1 MQPTVITKDLF
12 TAKATTGVS
21 KAHLVEGLRN
31 VVVHF
36 TSAAS
41 TTATVKV
48 KASIVDGVDFSAA
61 SSASNPWFWV
71 ATTPLDTGSTPVD
84 GNTGYSVTTSYLN
97 KAVELE
103 TNLIRWFAVE
113 ITAISAGSVSAT
125 FIASSND

>member
-1 MQPTVITKDLF
+1 MPPLSITEVLF
-12 TAKATTGVS
+12 TAQATAAVS
-21 KAHLVEGLRN
+21 KAYLVEGFRN

-41 TTATVKV
+41 TTATVKI
-48 KASIVDGVDFSAA
+48 KASIVDGVDFTAA

-71 ATTPLDTGSTPVD
+71 ATTPLDTGSSPVD
-84 GNTGYSVTTSYLN
+84 GNTGYSVTTSALN

-103 TNLIRWFAVE
+103 TNAIRWFAAE

-125 FIASSND
+125 FLATNNS